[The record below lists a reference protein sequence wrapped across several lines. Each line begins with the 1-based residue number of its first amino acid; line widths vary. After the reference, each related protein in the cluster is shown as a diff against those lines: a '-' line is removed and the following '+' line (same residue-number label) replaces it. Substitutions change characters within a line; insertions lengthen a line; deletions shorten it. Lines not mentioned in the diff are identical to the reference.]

1 MTTAFERPD
10 IIRPPSERLSYFL
23 PLTSGCSNASCS
35 FCQYYGSK
43 LRIRPLDDVK
53 KEIDALALYVRT
65 RMRVPGM
72 PEVMYEVA
80 RHWDGQ
86 GLFLQDGDAL
96 VYPYDD
102 LVAALEYLN
111 LRLPSIR
118 RVATYGTAADV
129 VRRTEAELENLRR
142 LKLGIVYLGLESGD
156 EEILNLICKG
166 ADIDLMIRA
175 ARMAKAAGILTS
187 VTVILGIAGEERS
200 QKHALET
207 ARVLT
212 EMDPDY
218 VGALTTTFV
227 PGTPLH
233 DELTRGSFQPVSP
246 FGSLKELLTIIE
258 HAEFTN
264 CFFSSMHA
272 SNYFSIRGR
281 LPEEKERMLSE
292 LMEVLAQGDQSA
304 LRPEFLRGL

>member
-1 MTTAFERPD
+1 MTIAFERPE

-53 KEIDALALYVRT
+53 KEIDAFAVYVRT
-65 RMRVPGM
+65 RMRVPAM
-72 PEVMYEVA
+72 PEIMYEIA
-80 RHWDGQ
+80 RQWDGK
-86 GLFLQDGDAL
+86 GIFLQDGDAL
-96 VYPYDD
+96 VYPYDG
-102 LVAALEYLN
+102 LVSVLEHIN
-111 LRLPSIR
+111 LRLPSIQ
-118 RVATYGTAADV
+118 RVATYGTAADI
-129 VRRTEAELENLRR
+129 VRRTEAELKELRK

-156 EEILNLICKG
+156 EEVLKGICKG
-166 ADIDLMIRA
+166 ADIGQMVRA

-200 QKHALET
+200 ERHALET
-207 ARVLT
+207 ARVLS

-227 PGTPLH
+227 PGTPL
-233 DELTRGSFQPVSP
+233 DDQLTKGSFRPVSP
-246 FGSLKELLTIIE
+246 FRSLKELLTILE
-258 HAEFTN
+258 HASFTN

-292 LMEVLAQGDQSA
+292 LREVLNQGDQSA